1 MDQDQQS
8 SPFYRAMM
16 TGVFVGFVDT
26 IICLF
31 YNIFYRSATDFIPAD
46 IINVSSLIFIINII
60 FVLVGMIYFVFR
72 RTFKRGDLLY
82 MAALVLVTILLV
94 WKTSGVHRSDDLET
108 NLHFKTLLTGIILIL
123 GASASFLIPFLF
135 HNKAFEKEVI

>member
-1 MDQDQQS
+1 MEQDQQS
-8 SPFYRAMM
+8 TPFYRAMM

-31 YNIFYRSATDFIPAD
+31 FNIFYRGSTDFIPAD

-60 FVLVGMIYFVFR
+60 FVLVGMFYFVIQK
-72 RTFKRGDLLY
+72 TFKKGDLFY
-82 MAALVLVTILLV
+82 MVALVMVTILLV
-94 WKTSGVHRSDDLET
+94 WKTSGVHRSDDPET

-123 GASASFLIPFLF
+123 GATASFLIPFLF
-135 HNKAFEKEVI
+135 HNKTFEKEVI